1 MLNTM
6 NNTRLKILII
16 DDTPTNI
23 QLLGEALEKS
33 YAIQIATSGEKGLQ
47 LAQQAPPDL
56 ILLDIMMPGMDGNEV
71 CRLLKQIDTLKD
83 IPVIFITA
91 LNDMEVEIQSLALG
105 AVDFLHKPINIE
117 VARLRIENLLDRENM
132 RRELVIRDKQQQL
145 AASVFNSSHDGIIIS
160 NAHNQIIDINA
171 SFTRITGYQVDD
183 VFGKNPRLLQSGKQ
197 SAAFYQRMWQH
208 LLEHKHWS
216 GEFWNKH
223 RDGHLFAVQTSI
235 SIIEDDNN
243 SIDHFVAVFSDITLR
258 KTHEEALKRI
268 AYYDA
273 LTGMPNRT
281 LLADRMTQA
290 IAQTQRNDKIMAICY
305 LDLDGFKAVNDQFG
319 HDIGD
324 RLLVEVT
331 QRIVGCLRKID
342 TLSRIGGDEFV
353 ILLLDLNTSDEYIIS
368 VERILNTIQHA
379 FLIAEHPI
387 SISASIGV
395 TFFPQNNSD
404 SDTLLRHADQA
415 MYTAKQKGK
424 NQYYLFDSQQNRK
437 DYEHGQALIRIKQA
451 LLADEFVLFYQPKVN
466 LRQGSVE
473 GFEALIRWQHPQRG
487 LLSPAEFLPIIENT
501 DCMRGVS
508 EWVIVTALKQLSQ
521 WQQLGI
527 KLPISINIAPCHL
540 MQAGFVSQL
549 QQHLAAHPEIAPEY
563 LELEVLETAAL
574 DDVMR
579 VSEVMQSCIKLGVS
593 FSLDDFGTGYS
604 SLTYLKNLPADT
616 LKIDQTFVRDM
627 LVDADD
633 MAIIIGTIGL
643 AKAFKRH
650 VIAEGVETIAHGKK
664 LLEIGCELVQGYG
677 IARPMPAH
685 EINNWLERW
694 QVEAK
699 AFQDE

>member
-1 MLNTM
+1 M

-290 IAQTQRNDKIMAICY
+290 IAQTQRNDK
-305 LDLDGFKAVNDQFG
+305 
-319 HDIGD
+319 
-324 RLLVEVT
+324 
-331 QRIVGCLRKID
+331 
-342 TLSRIGGDEFV
+342 
-353 ILLLDLNTSDEYIIS
+353 TS
-368 VERILNTIQHA
+368 
-379 FLIAEHPI
+379 
-387 SISASIGV
+387 
-395 TFFPQNNSD
+395 
-404 SDTLLRHADQA
+404 
-415 MYTAKQKGK
+415 
-424 NQYYLFDSQQNRK
+424 
-437 DYEHGQALIRIKQA
+437 
-451 LLADEFVLFYQPKVN
+451 
-466 LRQGSVE
+466 
-473 GFEALIRWQHPQRG
+473 
-487 LLSPAEFLPIIENT
+487 
-501 DCMRGVS
+501 
-508 EWVIVTALKQLSQ
+508 
-521 WQQLGI
+521 
-527 KLPISINIAPCHL
+527 
-540 MQAGFVSQL
+540 
-549 QQHLAAHPEIAPEY
+549 
-563 LELEVLETAAL
+563 
-574 DDVMR
+574 
-579 VSEVMQSCIKLGVS
+579 
-593 FSLDDFGTGYS
+593 GYKS
-604 SLTYLKNLPADT
+604 K
-616 LKIDQTFVRDM
+616 
-627 LVDADD
+627 
-633 MAIIIGTIGL
+633 
-643 AKAFKRH
+643 
-650 VIAEGVETIAHGKK
+650 
-664 LLEIGCELVQGYG
+664 
-677 IARPMPAH
+677 
-685 EINNWLERW
+685 W
-694 QVEAK
+694 
-699 AFQDE
+699 